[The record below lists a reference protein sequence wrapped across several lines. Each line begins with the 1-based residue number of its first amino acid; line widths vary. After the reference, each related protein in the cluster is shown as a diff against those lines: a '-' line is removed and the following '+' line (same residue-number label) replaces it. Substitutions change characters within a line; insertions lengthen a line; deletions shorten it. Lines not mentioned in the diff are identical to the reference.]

1 MPMKTGSTSKMT
13 LPLKW
18 LCLVTVLG
26 VLCPTEAVLD
36 QTLEARFTAQGYTMS
51 MGNTVAYKV
60 HNEPRT
66 WHEAVQVCRGEEARL
81 AIIDSYEKVRVIGGM
96 KPFNA
101 YVWVGVSRSD
111 PQHPWI
117 TADEGASMNNV
128 PWAPTKPS
136 GPFNCLTVR
145 GCNRGLSNEDCSQ
158 RKGFVCEKSPVNPS
172 IRYD

>member
-1 MPMKTGSTSKMT
+1 MGSSSMS
-13 LPLKW
+13 P
-18 LCLVTVLG
+18 CLHVASFIAILG
-26 VLCPTEAVLD
+26 LFISTEARVD
-36 QTLEARFTAQGYTMS
+36 QVGQTRFIPQGYTMW

-66 WHEAVQVCRGEEARL
+66 WHEAVQVCRGEGARL
-81 AIIDSYEKVRVIGGM
+81 AIIDSYGKVRVIGAM

-117 TADEGASMNNV
+117 TADEGASMYNI
-128 PWAPTKPS
+128 PWAPTKPW

-158 RKGFVCEKSPVNPS
+158 RKGFVCEAVMIGSKAEFV
-172 IRYD
+172 